1 MKKSIVAF
9 SAAALLSG
17 LFVSSASASTYTV
30 KKGDTL
36 TKIAKKYDLTVN
48 KLKELNNL
56 KSNTIYVN
64 QKLVTST
71 SKAKKET
78 TASKATVSIK
88 NEKTTT
94 YKVVAGDT
102 LTKIANKHNLT
113 LGELKQ
119 LNQLSSNLIKVGDTL
134 IVSSSST
141 ETIINLPEET
151 KPSANTYEK
160 ENGPSIDKV
169 IAEAKKVIGTPY
181 SWAGST
187 PAGFDCSGF
196 VYYAF
201 KQAGYS
207 ISRHSSSTYYALGK
221 KVSSPQRGDL
231 VFFATGSN
239 RSVVNHLGIYLGDN
253 QFIHASSSKGVMI
266 SSVNSSYYKSRLIGY
281 KKLDF

>member
-36 TKIAKKYDLTVN
+36 TKIAKKYDLTVK

-64 QKLVTST
+64 QKLVTS
-71 SKAKKET
+71 KKET
-78 TASKATVSIK
+78 TAAKATVSIK

-119 LNQLSSNLIKVGDTL
+119 LNKLSSTVIKVGDTL

-141 ETIINLPEET
+141 ETIIDLPEET
-151 KPSANTYEK
+151 NSSANTYET

-201 KQAGYS
+201 KKAGYS

-221 KVSSPQRGDL
+221 TVSSPQRGDL

-266 SSVNSSYYKSRLIGY
+266 SSVNDSYYKSRLIGY
-281 KKLDF
+281 KRLDF

>member
-1 MKKSIVAF
+1 VKKSIVAF
-9 SAAALLSG
+9 STAALLSG

-78 TASKATVSIK
+78 TAAKATVSIK
-88 NEKTTT
+88 NEKTAT

-119 LNQLSSNLIKVGDTL
+119 LNNLSSTVIKVGDTL

-141 ETIINLPEET
+141 ETIIDLPEEK
-151 KPSANTYEK
+151 KPSANTY

-239 RSVVNHLGIYLGDN
+239 RSVINHLGIYLGDN

>member
-78 TASKATVSIK
+78 TAAKATVSIK

-119 LNQLSSNLIKVGDTL
+119 LNKLSSTVIKVGDTL

-151 KPSANTYEK
+151 KPSANTYK
-160 ENGPSIDKV
+160 NGPSIDKV

-187 PAGFDCSGF
+187 PAGFDCSGL

-221 KVSSPQRGDL
+221 KVSSPQQGDL

-239 RSVVNHLGIYLGDN
+239 KSVVNHLGIYLGNN

-266 SSVNSSYYKSRLIGY
+266 SSVNDSYYKNRLIGY
-281 KKLDF
+281 KRLDF

>member
-36 TKIAKKYDLTVN
+36 TKIAKKYNLTVN

-56 KSNTIYVN
+56 KSNTIYAN
-64 QKLVTST
+64 QKLVTSA

-78 TASKATVSIK
+78 TAAKATVSIK

-119 LNQLSSNLIKVGDTL
+119 LNKLSSNVIKVGDTL

-141 ETIINLPEET
+141 EIIIDLPEET

-160 ENGPSIDKV
+160 ENGPNIDKV

>member
-1 MKKSIVAF
+1 MFVKKSIVAF

-36 TKIAKKYDLTVN
+36 TKIAKKYDLTVK

-64 QKLVTST
+64 QKLVTS
-71 SKAKKET
+71 KKET
-78 TASKATVSIK
+78 TAAKATVSVK

-119 LNQLSSNLIKVGDTL
+119 LNNLSSTVIKVGDTL
-134 IVSSSST
+134 IVSSSSP
-141 ETIINLPEET
+141 EMIIELPKET
-151 KPSANTYEK
+151 KSSANTYET
-160 ENGPSIDKV
+160 ENDPSIEKV

-187 PAGFDCSGF
+187 PAGFDCSGL

-201 KQAGYS
+201 KQAGYN

-239 RSVVNHLGIYLGDN
+239 RSVINHLGIYLGDN

-266 SSVNSSYYKSRLIGY
+266 SSVNEAYYKSRLIGY
-281 KKLDF
+281 KKLNF

>member
-9 SAAALLSG
+9 STAALLSG

-78 TASKATVSIK
+78 TAAKATVSIK
-88 NEKTTT
+88 NEKTAT

-119 LNQLSSNLIKVGDTL
+119 LNNLSSTVIKVGDTL

-141 ETIINLPEET
+141 ETIIDLPEEK
-151 KPSANTYEK
+151 KPSANTY

-239 RSVVNHLGIYLGDN
+239 RSVINHLGIYLGDN

>member
-36 TKIAKKYDLTVN
+36 TKIAKKYDLTVK

-64 QKLVTST
+64 QKLVTS
-71 SKAKKET
+71 KKET
-78 TASKATVSIK
+78 TAAKATVSVK

-119 LNQLSSNLIKVGDTL
+119 LNNLSSTVIKVGDTL
-134 IVSSSST
+134 IVSSSSP
-141 ETIINLPEET
+141 EMIIELPKET
-151 KPSANTYEK
+151 KSSANTYET
-160 ENGPSIDKV
+160 ENDPSIEKV

-187 PAGFDCSGF
+187 PAGFDCSGL

-201 KQAGYS
+201 KQAGYN

-239 RSVVNHLGIYLGDN
+239 RSVINHLGIYLGDN

-266 SSVNSSYYKSRLIGY
+266 SSVNEAYYKSRLIGY
-281 KKLDF
+281 KKLNF

>member
-1 MKKSIVAF
+1 MFVKKSIVAF

-36 TKIAKKYDLTVN
+36 TKIAKKYDLTVK

-64 QKLVTST
+64 QKLVTS
-71 SKAKKET
+71 KKET
-78 TASKATVSIK
+78 TAAKATVSVK

-119 LNQLSSNLIKVGDTL
+119 LNNLSSTVIKVGDTL
-134 IVSSSST
+134 IVSSSSP
-141 ETIINLPEET
+141 EMIIELPKET
-151 KPSANTYEK
+151 KSSANTYET
-160 ENGPSIDKV
+160 ENDPSIEKV

-187 PAGFDCSGF
+187 PAGFDCSGL

-239 RSVVNHLGIYLGDN
+239 RSVINHLGIYLGDN

-266 SSVNSSYYKSRLIGY
+266 SSVNEAYYKSRLIGY
-281 KKLDF
+281 KKLNF

>member
-78 TASKATVSIK
+78 TAAKATVSIK
-88 NEKTTT
+88 NEKIAT

-119 LNQLSSNLIKVGDTL
+119 LNNLSSTVIKVGDTL

-141 ETIINLPEET
+141 ETIIDLPEEK
-151 KPSANTYEK
+151 KPSANTY

-169 IAEAKKVIGTPY
+169 IAEAKKVLGTPY

-239 RSVVNHLGIYLGDN
+239 RSVINHLGIYLGDN

>member
-78 TASKATVSIK
+78 TAAKATVSIK
-88 NEKTTT
+88 NEKKTT

-119 LNQLSSNLIKVGDTL
+119 LNQLSSTVIKVGDTL
-134 IVSSSST
+134 IVSNSST

-151 KPSANTYEK
+151 KSSANTYET

>member
-9 SAAALLSG
+9 STAALLSG

-78 TASKATVSIK
+78 TAAKATVSIK
-88 NEKTTT
+88 NEKTAT

-119 LNQLSSNLIKVGDTL
+119 LNNLSSTVIKVGDTL

-141 ETIINLPEET
+141 ETIIDLPEEK
-151 KPSANTYEK
+151 KPSANTY

-239 RSVVNHLGIYLGDN
+239 RSVINHLGIYLGDN

-281 KKLDF
+281 KKLNF

>member
-78 TASKATVSIK
+78 TAAKATVSIK
-88 NEKTTT
+88 NEKTAT

-119 LNQLSSNLIKVGDTL
+119 LNNLSSTVIKVGDTL

-141 ETIINLPEET
+141 ETIIDLPEEK
-151 KPSANTYEK
+151 KPSANTY

-239 RSVVNHLGIYLGDN
+239 RSVINHLGIYLGDN